1 MKTINIG
8 LVGHKFMGRA
18 HTHAIT
24 DAPIFFDPGL
34 NIVKKTICSNEES
47 VFDVAKRWGWEKAAL
62 DWRELIEDDD
72 IDAISIAAPSKVHA
86 EIAIAAAQA
95 GKHVFCEKP
104 LALDMKDAEAMVEA
118 VNKAGVVNMVGFNFR
133 RVPALCLAK
142 QLIEDGTLGEIYHF
156 RAIWQQDWLTDPMFP
171 MSWRLRRNMAG
182 YGTHGDL
189 GAHLVDIARFLVGEI
204 DVIRELRRESD
215 VPVLM
220 LTARSDT
227 LDKIVGLELGADDYI
242 LKPFEPKELLARVKA
257 VLRRTR
263 SASSGVK
270 EGEDVKDNVVS
281 YPGLVVDR
289 IRYTVRVG
297 DEEID
302 MPPKELEL
310 LFFLATHPNRVFTR
324 DQILESI
331 WGMDYYGE
339 QRTVDVHIKR
349 IREKLDVIDHPL
361 WQIKTVW
368 SVGYKFEVKDDEI

>member
-1 MKTINIG
+1 M
-8 LVGHKFMGRA
+8 
-18 HTHAIT
+18 
-24 DAPIFFDPGL
+24 DEP
-34 NIVKKTICSNEES
+34 
-47 VFDVAKRWGWEKAAL
+47 KRV
-62 DWRELIEDDD
+62 LIIDDD
-72 IDAISIAAPSKVHA
+72 KHISELLRLYFEKDGFNVT
-86 EIAIAAAQA
+86 A
-95 GKHVFCEKP
+95 GYTGDTVLP
-104 LALDMKDAEAMVEA
+104 LVRA
-118 VNKAGVVNMVGFNFR
+118 VNPDVIILDLMLPGMSGF
-133 RVPALCLAK
+133 
-142 QLIEDGTLGEIYHF
+142 
-156 RAIWQQDWLTDPMFP
+156 
-171 MSWRLRRNMAG
+171 
-182 YGTHGDL
+182 
-189 GAHLVDIARFLVGEI
+189 

-270 EGEDVKDNVVS
+270 EGEDVKDNFVS